1 MLDIISETQVCLEAL
16 ESVMLDR
23 PHTNQ
28 E

>member
-1 MLDIISETQVCLEAL
+1 MLDIISEAQICLEAL

-23 PHTNQ
+23 PNTNQ